1 MIRLRAVWPL
11 LLLCATAQA
20 QDPVALRGRHAE
32 LHPHLASSPFGR
44 PLHVDSV
51 VEGNRH
57 KGEIHAVIDQ
67 PYAAVSAA
75 LARPGHWC
83 EILTIQINVKRCEPG
98 ADSLSAF
105 ITRKPRDTVDGAHRI
120 DFRFEVAASRPDY
133 LHVGLNADAGP
144 VGTRDYQIRLEATPL
159 DGKRTFLRM
168 SYAYTLGT
176 MARLAMD
183 AYLAGAGR
191 DKRGFSVEGGE
202 RGVIE
207 RAAMRHYLGIEAYL
221 ASLAAPPGK
230 RLDSRL
236 RSWYAAAARYPQL
249 QERVGLDEYVE
260 MKHREAAG

>member
-1 MIRLRAVWPL
+1 MLRILCL
-11 LLLCATAQA
+11 LLLVSATAQA
-20 QDPVALRGRHAE
+20 QDPVALRSRHTA
-32 LHPHLASSPFGR
+32 LRDDLAASPFGR
-44 PLHVDSV
+44 PLHVASL

-57 KGEIHAVIDQ
+57 KGEIHAVIEQ
-67 PYAAVSAA
+67 PYAAVATA
-75 LARPGHWC
+75 LARPARWC
-83 EILTIQINVKRCEPG
+83 EILTIQINIKRCEPA
-98 ADSLSAF
+98 ADGLSAF
-105 ITRKPRDTVDGAHRI
+105 ITRKPRDAVDGAHRI
-120 DFRFEVAASRPDY
+120 DFRFDIAASRADY
-133 LHVGLNADAGP
+133 LHIGLNADAGP

-168 SYAYTLGT
+168 SYGYTLGT

-221 ASLAAPPGK
+221 GSKDLET
-230 RLDSRL
+230 RL
-236 RSWYAAAARYPQL
+236 RRWYEAITRYPQL
-249 QERVGLDEYVE
+249 QERVGFDEYVA

>member
-1 MIRLRAVWPL
+1 MLRLLILPLFLAAAVH
-11 LLLCATAQA
+11 A
-20 QDPVALRGRHAE
+20 QDPVSLRERHAA
-32 LHPHLASSPFGR
+32 LDQRLGSSPFGR
-44 PLHVDSV
+44 PLQVESV

-57 KGEIHAVIDQ
+57 KGEIHAVIEQ
-67 PYAAVSAA
+67 PYAAVAAA

-83 EILTIQINVKRCEPG
+83 EILTIQINIKRCEPA
-98 ADSLSAF
+98 ADRLSAF
-105 ITRKPRDTVDGAHRI
+105 ITRRPRDTVDGAHRI
-120 DFRFEVAASRPDY
+120 DFRFEVAASRADY
-133 LHVGLNADAGP
+133 LHAGLNADAGP
-144 VGTRDYQIRLEATPL
+144 VGTRDYQIRIEATPL

-221 ASLAAPPGK
+221 GSKDLET
-230 RLDSRL
+230 RL
-236 RSWYAAAARYPQL
+236 RRWYTAITRYPQL
-249 QERVGLDEYVE
+249 EERVGFDEYVA

>member
-1 MIRLRAVWPL
+1 MIRLLCAL
-11 LLLCATAQA
+11 LLVSAAAHA
-20 QDPVALRGRHAE
+20 QDPAALRSRHAA
-32 LHPHLASSPFGR
+32 LHEHLGSSPFGR
-44 PLHVDSV
+44 PLHVDSA

-57 KGEIHAVIDQ
+57 KGEIHAVIEQ
-67 PYAAVSAA
+67 PYSTVAAA
-75 LARPGHWC
+75 LARPAHWC
-83 EILTIQINVKRCEPG
+83 EILTIQINIKRCEPA

-120 DFRFEVAASRPDY
+120 DFRFDVAASRADY
-133 LHVGLNADAGP
+133 LHIGLNADAGP
-144 VGTRDYQIRLEATPL
+144 VGTRDYQIHLEATPL
-159 DGKRTFLRM
+159 DAKRTFLRM
-168 SYAYTLGT
+168 SYGYTLGT

-221 ASLAAPPGK
+221 GSKDLET
-230 RLDSRL
+230 RL
-236 RSWYAAAARYPQL
+236 RRWYEAITRYPQL
-249 QERVGLDEYVE
+249 EERVGFDEYVA

>member
-1 MIRLRAVWPL
+1 MIRLLCAL
-11 LLLCATAQA
+11 LLASAAAHA
-20 QDPVALRGRHAE
+20 QDPAALRARHAA
-32 LHPHLASSPFGR
+32 LHEHLGSSPFGR
-44 PLHVDSV
+44 PVHVESA

-57 KGEIHAVIDQ
+57 KGEIHAVIEQ
-67 PYAAVSAA
+67 PYAALAAA

-83 EILTIQINVKRCEPG
+83 EILTIQINIKRCEPA
-98 ADSLSAF
+98 ADGLSAF

-120 DFRFEVAASRPDY
+120 DFHFELAVSRSDY

-168 SYAYTLGT
+168 TYGYTLGS
-176 MARLAMD
+176 MARFALD

-191 DKRGFSVEGGE
+191 DKRGFSVDGGE

-221 ASLAAPPGK
+221 ASLTAPPGK